1 MQQLIELAM
10 PDGQAVWALVDGPS
24 GPRDTGLGEQL
35 ATRLEGLQESLH
47 AVATNVRSAVA
58 AARPDEVAVE
68 FGLELA
74 AGRGGVVAALTGVGG
89 KATFKVTLKWTSSGP
104 SAERPRVEEPAEPE
118 EPGEPAEPEASGDP
132 GEPAEPGASGESRE
146 SDGGA
151 ESGASG
157 QPDAPAAGS

>member
-89 KATFKVTLKWTSSGP
+89 KATFKVTLKWTSGGP
-104 SAERPRVEEPAEPE
+104 SADRPGAEEPAEPE
-118 EPGEPAEPEASGDP
+118 EPEESEEPDG
-132 GEPAEPGASGESRE
+132 GAEPGAT
-146 SDGGA
+146 
-151 ESGASG
+151 
-157 QPDAPAAGS
+157 PDAPAAGS